1 MQYPLLNNNSKAIN
15 LASKDSYSC
24 LYDIVWSF
32 DYAISGNPS
41 TEAGFTV
48 FLMSENYELSG
59 GSTGIDLGYSGLS
72 STNLP
77 YSVKPGISGA
87 ILAVGFD
94 TTGLFAASAFDGSF
108 IRDGVGS
115 SSISKNS
122 VIMRGGTPDYKY
134 SDFSY
139 NVPLTSLNTTFS
151 IVESAAIFKTVR
163 ARLGNVGST
172 LYIDYRNSPD
182 EDFQPIFKRNIT
194 LSVPV
199 SSYVKVGVSFATP
212 ISSSNVNSIGNIYL
226 KNLSIEGTI
235 NPNLSSTTFT
245 NTSVILPLNENTL
258 VPGITSVPEIF
269 ELEEPGISVYPPVTD
284 PYPARKSGS
293 DLIGLK
299 VNVLGGS
306 VAGVNTIEIP
316 KCENIAVLPDLYNFG
331 YKIKVVET
339 NTILTRTGYFT
350 YTDGLSS
357 IVQLT
362 DYISGW
368 TLNDGLTSY
377 SNSSQTPIGLYT
389 GVQNLSVIYI
399 NE

>member
-15 LASKDSYSC
+15 LASDDSYSC

-48 FLMSENYELSG
+48 FLMSENFELSG
-59 GSTGIDLGYSGLS
+59 GSAGIDLGYSGLS

-94 TTGLFAASAFDGSF
+94 TTGLFAASAFDGSY

-115 SSISKNS
+115 SNIHKNS
-122 VIMRGGTPDYKY
+122 VVMRGGSPNYSY

-172 LYIDYRNSPD
+172 LYIDYRNNPK
-182 EDFQPIFKRNIT
+182 EDFQPIFKKDIT

-199 SSYVKVGVSFATP
+199 SSFVRVGISFATP
-212 ISSSNVNSIGNIYL
+212 ISSSSVNSIGNIYL
-226 KNLSIEGTI
+226 KNFSVEGTA
-235 NPNLSSTTFT
+235 NPNINSSTIT
-245 NTSVILPLNENTL
+245 NQPVIFPLDENTL
-258 VPGITSVPEIF
+258 VPGITSIPEVF
-269 ELEEPGISVYPPVTD
+269 DDEEPGVTVLPPITD
-284 PYPARKSGS
+284 PFAVRASGQ
-293 DLIGLK
+293 DLVGIK
-299 VNVLGGS
+299 VSALGGG

-331 YKIKVVET
+331 YKVKIVET
-339 NTILTRTGYFT
+339 DTILTRVSNFT
-350 YTDGLSS
+350 YSDGLSS
-357 IVQLT
+357 IIQLI

-368 TLNDGLTSY
+368 TLTDGVSSY
-377 SNSSQTPIGLYT
+377 SNSSQTPAGLYT
-389 GVQNLSVIYI
+389 GVQNLSVIYT